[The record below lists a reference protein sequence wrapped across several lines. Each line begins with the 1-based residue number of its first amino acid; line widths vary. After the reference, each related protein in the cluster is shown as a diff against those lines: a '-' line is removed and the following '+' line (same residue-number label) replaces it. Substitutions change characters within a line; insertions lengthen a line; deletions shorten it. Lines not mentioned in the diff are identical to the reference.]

1 MYVIIFVM
9 FTDLLA
15 ALNWIVSFQ
24 LDILVNRV
32 EKLSKCGKTA
42 FEVRNDSQVFNAIT
56 LSVVYAQRTIFY
68 VFYQFVN
75 NLTES
80 AEKSV
85 LLKLLSFYGAY
96 LVTKNA
102 AVFHQGSFFLD
113 PRQIELY
120 QEGILNLLPILKD
133 EAVSLIDAIAPT
145 DFILNSP
152 LGMSDGNIY
161 THLQRCIMQSSDA
174 LQRPKWWRDVIHK
187 EYLTAKL

>member
-1 MYVIIFVM
+1 MDGLSRLGKSIFE
-9 FTDLLA
+9 
-15 ALNWIVSFQ
+15 I
-24 LDILVNRV
+24 
-32 EKLSKCGKTA
+32 
-42 FEVRNDSQVFNAIT
+42 RNNTQVFTAIN
-56 LSVVYAQRTIFY
+56 LSIVYAQRTIFY

-75 NLTES
+75 SQAES
-80 AEKSV
+80 AEKAV
-85 LLKLLSFYGAY
+85 LSKLLSFYGAY

-102 AVFHQGSFFLD
+102 AIFHQGSFFTN
-113 PRQIELY
+113 PRQIDLY
-120 QEGILNLLPILKD
+120 QDGVLNLLPVLKD

>member
-1 MYVIIFVM
+1 M
-9 FTDLLA
+9 
-15 ALNWIVSFQ
+15 NWLVSFQ
-24 LDILVNRV
+24 LDVTFRRV
-32 EKLSKCGKTA
+32 EELSKSGRST
-42 FEVRNDSQVFNAIT
+42 FEVRNDSQVFTAIN
-56 LSVVYAQRTIFY
+56 LSLVYAQRTIYF

-75 NLTES
+75 NQPES
-80 AEKSV
+80 AEKAV

-102 AVFHQGSFFLD
+102 AIFHQGSFFTN
-113 PRQIELY
+113 PRQIDLY
-120 QEGILNLLPILKD
+120 QDGILKLLPILKD
-133 EAVSLIDAIAPT
+133 EAVTLIDAIAPT

-161 THLQRCIMQSSDA
+161 THLQRCIMQSADA